1 MNEKPSSPQKRKGWD
16 ERYATEDY
24 LFGTEPNDFLKSV
37 AEKIPASSKVLCL
50 ADGEG
55 RNGVFLASLGHSVTS
70 VDMSLV
76 GLQKAQQLAA
86 RNDVPLTTIHADLT
100 EYDLGSSRWDC
111 IVSIFFHIPKN
122 LQDIIY
128 PRLLKSL
135 RPGGHLIIESYTP
148 RQLTFNTGGPPLAEY
163 MLTMELIKSA
173 FEDLLFLHAAE
184 LDRQVIEGAGHTG
197 QAAVL
202 QLLAQKPA

>member
-1 MNEKPSSPQKRKGWD
+1 VKEQPSPLQKPKGWD
-16 ERYATEDY
+16 ERYATEEY

-37 AEKIPASSKVLCL
+37 AEQIPRESKVLCL

-70 VDMSLV
+70 VDMSEV
-76 GLQKAQQLAA
+76 GLRKAQQLAA
-86 RNDVPLTTIHADLT
+86 KKNVPLTTIHADLV
-100 EYDLGSSRWDC
+100 EYDFGANRWDC
-111 IVSIFFHIPKN
+111 MVSIFFHIPEK

-163 MLTMELIKSA
+163 MLTMDLINTA
-173 FEDLLFLHAAE
+173 FKDLLFLHAAE
-184 LDRQVIEGAGHTG
+184 LDREVVEGAGHTG

-202 QLLAQKPA
+202 QLLARKPA

>member
-1 MNEKPSSPQKRKGWD
+1 
-16 ERYATEDY
+16 
-24 LFGTEPNDFLKSV
+24 
-37 AEKIPASSKVLCL
+37 
-50 ADGEG
+50 
-55 RNGVFLASLGHSVTS
+55 
-70 VDMSLV
+70 MSLV

-100 EYDLGSSRWDC
+100 EYDLGANRWDC

-148 RQLTFNTGGPPLAEY
+148 RQLAFNTGGPPLAEY
-163 MLTMELIKSA
+163 MLTMDLINSA